1 MARTK
6 TIQKKN
12 EGADNKGLRS
22 KSWKRFLRGPDSS
35 LLEDLYVPALKE
47 AVRYDRCCSYF
58 SSSVLAAAARGFA
71 GLIERLE
78 SMGDK
83 APKPAV
89 RLVVNEVLTREDVH
103 AMLESGDTKAL
114 EEALKKRFK
123 TPKDILEKQRLSM
136 LAWLVKKG
144 LLALRVGVMRRGEGI
159 VHAKFGVIVDGAGD
173 SVVFSG
179 SGNESAS
186 GLMANYENLEVS
198 TSWEDPER
206 YKHYSEEFESL
217 WRDTHPD
224 VHTVSLPEAMRL
236 RLIKFAP
243 PEAPTI
249 EPSNAIIRQKAA
261 MAWRFIAEAPFIE
274 QGDLACDATAMVNLW
289 PHQKRVVSETAC
301 AWPGGRLLC
310 DEVGMGKTIEAICIL
325 RRLLAGRGVRRALLL
340 LPAGIVKQWQSEFRE
355 KGGIIAPRL
364 EGQNTLIWPD
374 DRVEKTVDLAE
385 ALKTDIL
392 LVSRETARTENNLP
406 IIMAADPWDL
416 VVLDESHAARRRR
429 QVEGEFNSGTLLLNL
444 LRQLQLRG
452 RARGFLLLSATP
464 MQTHPWEP
472 WDLLTI
478 LGEGGAW
485 IAEFDDVRK
494 YYGVVAAINKGRC
507 DSRSARKAAELLI
520 SDPDVLSFPGEKSP
534 ILDPKTLAWRL
545 ASVPIRQRD
554 EIVEWMRCASPLGR
568 RMNRNTRETLKEYF
582 RQGKIETQP
591 PSRSIEDKVFDYLEV
606 AERRV
611 YDSIKRY
618 IDKRYS
624 ELEAEKP
631 GKGFVMTVYR
641 RRASSSPQ
649 ALERSLE
656 RRLSGL
662 QRVMERKAYDS
673 EVGEDEKLSSHDLDD
688 AGISEEKI
696 SAAFPTDPQIAKAE
710 AEEVQRLLYDL
721 RALHGIDSKRDQL
734 YDVIR
739 RVVDDGRAVL
749 IFSEYVDTM
758 EYIRD
763 NLRDFFRHSLGCYSG
778 EGGQVWDG
786 TEWKRVTKDVITEKL
801 QQGEIKALVCTDA
814 ASEGLNLQAAGA
826 VINYDLP
833 WNPSKVEQRIGR
845 IDRIG
850 QKLSE
855 IKIINF
861 FLKDSIDERVYR
873 VLRERCGLFEHFVG
887 AMQPVL
893 SKARTMLLG
902 QDIFDVDA
910 LEEQASEAEQDFLA
924 SETYISSRAALGAP
938 ETTPPL
944 NKEQLEKGLS
954 YLREDIGFKVTK
966 DKTGKIIKIK
976 TSDTPGV
983 RCTLDTST
991 LESDAKLLPLNPAGK
1006 ISEWIIEIL
1015 SRPGENLPLV
1025 VASYQEGG
1033 FRSSVMQW
1041 IEGRS
1046 VQEIENFEE
1055 FEKKLASWNGNY
1067 PDANIWLR
1075 AQEKASRE
1083 ARKNVKAM
1091 IARAQEI
1098 EEKAR
1103 RLQVEA
1109 AKLRLLKELGRFLV
1123 CVDEEV
1129 GDLNRVLFRQMKRD
1143 IASAHRL
1150 EKCLEKLGGYPDWSE
1165 TILEELRE
1173 FLDELTPND
1182 RNARLLGSQL
1192 DAALDDPRWLAAA
1205 EDE

>member
-6 TIQKKN
+6 TTQKKN
-12 EGADNKGLRS
+12 EGADNMGLRS
-22 KSWKRFLRGPDSS
+22 RSWKRFLRGPDTS

-58 SSSVLAAAARGFA
+58 SSSVLAAASRGFA

-78 SMGDK
+78 SQGDK

-89 RLVVNEVLTREDVH
+89 RLVVNEVLAKEDVH
-103 AMLESGDTKAL
+103 VMLESGDTKAL
-114 EEALKKRFK
+114 EEVLNRRFR
-123 TPKDILEKQRLSM
+123 TPKDVLEKQRLAM
-136 LAWLVKKG
+136 LGWLVKKG
-144 LLALRVGVMRRGEGI
+144 FLAVRVGVMRRGEGI
-159 VHAKFGVIVDGAGD
+159 VHAKFGVIIDGAGD

-217 WRDTHPD
+217 WRDTHSD

-243 PEAPTI
+243 PEAPTT
-249 EPSNAIIRQKAA
+249 EPSNAIVRQKAA
-261 MAWRFIAEAPFIE
+261 MVWQFIAEAPYTE
-274 QGDLACDATAMVNLW
+274 GGDLACDATAMVNLW
-289 PHQKRVVSETAC
+289 PHQKRVVSETAA

-340 LPAGIVKQWQSEFRE
+340 LPAGIVKQWQAELRE

-374 DRVEKTVDLAE
+374 DRVEKTVDLTE
-385 ALKTDIL
+385 ALNTDIL
-392 LVSRETARTENNLP
+392 LMSRETARTENNLP
-406 IIMAADPWDL
+406 IIMAAEPWDL
-416 VVLDESHAARRRR
+416 VVLDESHAARRRK

-444 LRQLQLRG
+444 LRLLQLRG
-452 RARGFLLLSATP
+452 KARGFLLLSATP

-494 YYGVVAAINKGRC
+494 YYGVVAGINKGRC
-507 DSRSARKAAELLI
+507 DSGLARKAAELIL
-520 SDPDVLSFPGEKSP
+520 SDPDGAPFPGERSGT
-534 ILDPKTLAWRL
+534 LDQKNLAWRL
-545 ASVPIRQRD
+545 ASVPITRRD

-568 RMNRNTRETLKEYF
+568 RMHRNTRDTLKEYF
-582 RQGKIETQP
+582 TQGKIEAP
-591 PSRSIEDKVFDYLEV
+591 PPTRTIEDKVFDYLEV

-662 QRVMERKAYDS
+662 RRVMERKAYDS
-673 EVGEDEKLSSHDLDD
+673 EVGEDEKLSSRDRDD

-696 SAAFPTDPQIAKAE
+696 SAAFPIDPQIAKAE
-710 AEEVQRLLYDL
+710 AEEVQRLLDDL
-721 RALHGIDSKRDQL
+721 RVLHGIDSKRDQF

-739 RVVDDGRAVL
+739 RVIDDGRAVL

-763 NLRDFFRHSLGCYSG
+763 NLRDLFRQSLGCYSG

-786 TEWKRVTKDVITEKL
+786 SKWQKVTKDVITEKL
-801 QQGEIKALVCTDA
+801 QKGEIKALVCTDA

-833 WNPSKVEQRIGR
+833 WNPAKVEQRIGR

-850 QKLSE
+850 QKLGE

-893 SKARTMLLG
+893 SKARIMLLG
-902 QDIFDVDA
+902 QEALDVDA
-910 LEEQASEAEQDFLA
+910 LKEQASTVEQDFLA
-924 SETYISSRAALGAP
+924 SETYLSSRAVLEEPDLIA
-938 ETTPPL
+938 PL
-944 NKEQLEKGLS
+944 NKKHFEKALG

-966 DKTGKIIKIK
+966 DKSGKIIKIK
-976 TSDTPGV
+976 RADSPGFK
-983 RCTLDTST
+983 CTLDTSA
-991 LESDAKLLPLNPAGK
+991 LESDAHLLPLNPWAR
-1006 ISEWIIEIL
+1006 ITQWILESL

-1025 VASYQEGG
+1025 VAPHQDGS
-1033 FRSSVMQW
+1033 FRSSVMHW
-1041 IEGRS
+1041 IEDRS
-1046 VQEIENFEE
+1046 VQEIETFEE
-1055 FEKKLASWNGNY
+1055 VEKKLDSWDGNF
-1067 PDANIWLR
+1067 PDPGLWVK
-1075 AQEKASRE
+1075 AQEKARSK
-1083 ARKNVKAM
+1083 ARKNVKKLLNE
-1091 IARAQEI
+1091 AQEI
-1098 EEKAR
+1098 EEKGR
-1103 RLQVEA
+1103 RLQIKA
-1109 AKLRLLKELGRFLV
+1109 ARLRLLKELGRYLV
-1123 CVDEEV
+1123 CVDEEI
-1129 GDLNRVLFRQMKRD
+1129 GDLNQVLFRQMKRD
-1143 IASAHRL
+1143 IASAQRL
-1150 EKCLEKLGGYPDWSE
+1150 EKCLRKLGGYPDWPE

-1173 FLDELTPND
+1173 FLDALTPND

-1192 DAALDDPRWLAAA
+1192 DAALDDPRWMALG
-1205 EDE
+1205 